1 MNWRLSLR
9 GTVNKGSL
17 GILLSLLFILVCII
31 VWMGK
36 SASQASEE
44 VSFSNEAQAQHAE
57 NVATSAARQD
67 PEVAAAIAKAEET
80 GLPEDIAYAE
90 ALLAEMVGVLTQ
102 DIAEMRGSGMGWG
115 EIAHYFGVHPGVLGL
130 GHSKPGAH
138 YGLQTSQPGRGRS
151 EIAQAT
157 VRDFRG
163 DQGHH
168 LSGVASGSKGLG
180 LAHAKGHSKNSGQ
193 GHGLGHAYGHA
204 AGHGHGHGGGHGG
217 GKK

>member
-9 GTVNKGSL
+9 GTVNKSSL
-17 GILLSLLFILVCII
+17 GILLSIFFMLTCIM

-67 PEVAAAIAKAEET
+67 PVVAAAIAKAEET
-80 GLPEDIAYAE
+80 GLPEDIAKAE

-102 DIAEMRGSGMGWG
+102 DIADMRGSGMGWG

-130 GHSKPGAH
+130 GHSKTKAQ
-138 YGLQTSQPGRGRS
+138 YGLQTSTQARGRS

-157 VRDFRG
+157 VRNFKG
-163 DQGHH
+163 DQGHR
-168 LSGVASGSKGLG
+168 LSGMASESKGLG
-180 LAHAKGHSKNSGQ
+180 LAHARGHRGNPGQ
-193 GHGLGHAYGHA
+193 GHGLGHAYGHGLGHA
-204 AGHGHGHGGGHGG
+204 AGHGHGHGGG
-217 GKK
+217 KK

>member
-9 GTVNKGSL
+9 GTLNKSSL
-17 GILLSLLFILVCII
+17 GILLSIFFMLVCII

-44 VSFSNEAQAQHAE
+44 VSFYNEAQAQHAE

-67 PEVAAAIAKAEET
+67 PTVAAAIAKAEDT
-80 GLPEDIAYAE
+80 GLPEDRAIAE
-90 ALLAEMVGVLTQ
+90 ALLAEMVGVLTK
-102 DIAEMRGSGMGWG
+102 DIAAMRGSGMGWG

-130 GHSKPGAH
+130 GHSKTKAH
-138 YGLQTSQPGRGRS
+138 YGVQTSTQAHRRS

-157 VRDFRG
+157 VRNFKG
-163 DQGHH
+163 DQGHR
-168 LSGVASGSKGLG
+168 LSGMTSGSKGLG
-180 LAHAKGHSKNSGQ
+180 LAHARGHRGNPGQ
-193 GHGLGHAYGHA
+193 GHDLGHAYGHA